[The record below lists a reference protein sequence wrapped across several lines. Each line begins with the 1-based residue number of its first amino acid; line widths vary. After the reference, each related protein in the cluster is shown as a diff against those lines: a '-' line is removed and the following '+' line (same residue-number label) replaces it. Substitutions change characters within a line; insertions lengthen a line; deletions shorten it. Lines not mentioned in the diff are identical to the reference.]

1 MSGARVASLLLV
13 LVTALVLAGMG
24 LDQVGQARVDSGVLT
39 SGADDSEDADGPA
52 QPTAAG
58 RPNVV
63 VIVADDLDKT
73 LMPYMPNVQRLVRDA
88 GAELTNFY
96 VEQSTCCTSRATIL
110 SGRYAHN
117 HGVIAN
123 TWPEGGFA
131 RWQMTGEAHA
141 LPVWL
146 SEVGYRNALL
156 GKYFNEY
163 PFPPKTVSDWR
174 ERGDLRHYI
183 PPGWTNWWSP
193 VRGNAYAQV
202 RYKLNVNYSVD
213 REYREEYL
221 DKVLGRSAVSLVE
234 GEHRYDFAR
243 GGQFLYYASYSP
255 HTPYAYPPEYED
267 TFTDARYP
275 RTPDFDE
282 DDVSDKFGV
291 TRLRKPLTGAE
302 KQEIDEAFRDR
313 VRSVQV
319 LDQNVAD
326 LVEALDEEGALE
338 DTYIVFTS
346 DNGYIM
352 GGHRR
357 EIGKYNHF
365 ESTVN
370 VPFYVRGPGIA
381 PGTTIEDPAANV
393 DVAPTIADMADAP
406 APVDID
412 GLSLLPRLTGGP
424 ELTRKYLLLG
434 RDLIPT
440 NRKASSP
447 LEETP
452 EEFVMNPRSSRL
464 NEFVG
469 VVSDRFKLVRYTHLR
484 REELYD
490 LERDPHELDNLLARG
505 GAAYRDMSD
514 QGRAIVDKLR
524 NALDVLVEC
533 RGADCRL

>member
-1 MSGARVASLLLV
+1 M
-13 LVTALVLAGMG
+13 AGMG
-24 LDQVGQARVDSGVLT
+24 LQDVGQAREDAGVLT
-39 SGADDSEDADGPA
+39 SVTDGSSAPSESP
-52 QPTAAG
+52 AAG

-73 LMPYMPNVQRLVRDA
+73 LMPYMPNVERLIKDA

-146 SEVGYRNALL
+146 AEEGYRSALL

-163 PFPPKTVSDWR
+163 PFPPQVVRDWR
-174 ERGDLRHYI
+174 ERGQLRHYI
-183 PPGWTNWWSP
+183 PPGWSNWWSP
-193 VRGNAYAQV
+193 VRGNAYTQV
-202 RYKLNVNYSVD
+202 RYKLNVNHSVD
-213 REYREEYL
+213 REYRDEFL
-221 DKVLGRSAVSLVE
+221 DEMLGRTAVSLVK
-234 GEHRYDFAR
+234 GAHRYDFAG
-243 GGQFLYYASYSP
+243 GGQFLYYASYAP
-255 HTPYAYPPEYED
+255 HTPYAYPDEYAD
-267 TFTDARYP
+267 DFTDVRYP

-291 TRLRKPLTGAE
+291 TRLRKPLTPAY
-302 KQEIDEAFRDR
+302 KREIDEAFRDR
-313 VRSVQV
+313 IRAVQV
-319 LDQNVAD
+319 LDRNVAD
-326 LVEALDEEGALE
+326 LVETLDEEGALE

-370 VPFYVRGPGIA
+370 VPFYVRGPGIT
-381 PGTTIEDPAANV
+381 PGTTIEDPAGNV
-393 DVAPTIADMADAP
+393 DIAPTIADMADAP
-406 APVDID
+406 APVDVD
-412 GLSLLPRLTGGP
+412 GVSLLPRLSGGP
-424 ELTRKYLLLG
+424 ELTRRYLLLG

-440 NRKASSP
+440 NRRAANP
-447 LEETP
+447 LGETP
-452 EEFVMNPRSSRL
+452 EEFVLDARANRL
-464 NEFVG
+464 NNFTG
-469 VVSDRFKLVRYTHLR
+469 VVTERFKLIRYTHLR

-490 LERDPHELDNLLARG
+490 LRRDPYELNNLLAEG
-505 GAAYRDMSD
+505 DAAYRRMSAD
-514 QGRAIVDKLR
+514 AKGIVDELR
-524 NALDVLVEC
+524 RALKVLVDC
-533 RGADCRL
+533 SGPDCRI

>member
-1 MSGARVASLLLV
+1 MA
-13 LVTALVLAGMG
+13 ALGLAGVG
-24 LDQVGQARVDSGVLT
+24 LQDVGQARADEGLLASGT
-39 SGADDSEDADGPA
+39 DGSSATDASA
-52 QPTAAG
+52 QPSQSTASG
-58 RPNVV
+58 QPNVV
-63 VIVADDLDKT
+63 MIVADDLDKT

-88 GAELTNFY
+88 GADFTNFY

-123 TWPEGGFA
+123 AWPEGGFA
-131 RWQMTGEAHA
+131 RWQMTGEARA

-163 PFPPKTVSDWR
+163 PFPARNVEDFR
-174 ERGDLRHYI
+174 ERGELRHYI
-183 PPGWTNWWSP
+183 PPGWRNWWSP
-193 VRGNAYAQV
+193 VRGNAYEQV
-202 RYKLNVNYSVD
+202 RYKLNVNHSVD
-213 REYREEYL
+213 REYREEFL
-221 DKVLGRSAVSLVE
+221 DRVLGRAAVSLVE
-234 GEHRYDFAR
+234 GEYRYDFA
-243 GGQFLYYASYSP
+243 GGAQFVYYASYSP
-255 HTPYAYPPEYED
+255 HAPYPYPDEYAD
-267 TFTDARYP
+267 DFKDVRYP

-282 DDVSDKFGV
+282 EDVSDKFGV
-291 TRLRKPLTGAE
+291 TRIRERLTVRD
-302 KQEIDEAFRDR
+302 KQEVDEAVRDR
-313 VRSVQV
+313 IRSVQV

-338 DTYIVFTS
+338 NTYIVFTT

-365 ESTVN
+365 QATVN

-381 PGTTIEDPAANV
+381 PGTTITDPVGNV
-393 DVAPTIADMADAP
+393 DIAPTIADMADAP
-406 APVDID
+406 APVDVD

-424 ELTRKYLLLG
+424 ELTRRYLLLG

-440 NRKASSP
+440 NRRASSP

-452 EEFVMNPRSSRL
+452 EKFVLNARASRL

-469 VVSDRFKLVRYTHLR
+469 IVSERFKLVRYTHLR

-490 LERDPHELDNLLARG
+490 LQRDPYELENLLARG
-505 GAAYRDMSD
+505 DESYAAMSPSA
-514 QGRAIVDKLR
+514 REIVDKLR
-524 NALDVLVEC
+524 DALDVLAEC
-533 RGADCRL
+533 SGADCRI